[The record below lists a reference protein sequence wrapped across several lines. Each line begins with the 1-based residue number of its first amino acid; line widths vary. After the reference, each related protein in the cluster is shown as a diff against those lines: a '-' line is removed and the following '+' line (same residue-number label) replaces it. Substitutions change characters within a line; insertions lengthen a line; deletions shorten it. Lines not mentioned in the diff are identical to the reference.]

1 MTNENLIKEL
11 IDDGYLK
18 SPSIIKAFRKIDRLN
33 FIPGIYKDEAYG
45 NYPLS
50 IGRNQTISQ
59 PLTVAFMLE
68 LLEPK
73 AGEKILDV
81 GCGSGWQTALLAEII
96 GDPAVAG
103 GMVIGIERI
112 NELKNLAENN
122 ILKFG
127 FIEKGIVKII
137 EGDGTKGYEADAPY
151 DKIIAAAAGEIIPK
165 AWKEQLKIGGRI
177 VAPVK
182 ESIIIL
188 DKLSPSDFSQRQYFG
203 FSFVPL
209 VEGK

>member
-1 MTNENLIKEL
+1 MKEMTNENLIKEL

-81 GCGSGWQTALLAEII
+81 GCGQ
-96 GDPAVAG
+96 GDD
-103 GMVIGIERI
+103 
-112 NELKNLAENN
+112 LFSLS
-122 ILKFG
+122 
-127 FIEKGIVKII
+127 KI
-137 EGDGTKGYEADAPY
+137 K
-151 DKIIAAAAGEIIPK
+151 
-165 AWKEQLKIGGRI
+165 
-177 VAPVK
+177 
-182 ESIIIL
+182 
-188 DKLSPSDFSQRQYFG
+188 
-203 FSFVPL
+203 
-209 VEGK
+209 